1 MASTSTPL
9 TLPVLPLDDEVVLPG
24 TVVPLL
30 LSDAEVKAAVEA
42 ARAEAPDGGKPQ
54 VLLLPRFAAGG
65 PENGVSENGVPADGA
80 AGGRAAGGDEAAPEA
95 MDAYAAIGVLGRIEQ
110 VGRLADG
117 EPGALIRARRR
128 MRVVAGRDE
137 PAGGSATATAHAP
150 ADGAADGAAVRRLAV
165 APVDEE
171 EAEPDPVPGDVAEL
185 MSEFKG
191 VVTDRLRK
199 RGAWQAAERV
209 QRLDGAGE
217 LADSVGQA
225 PFLSTAQKRT
235 LLETLDPVERLR
247 FASGALR
254 EHLAEQDVA
263 ESIARE
269 VQEGVDK
276 QQREFLLR
284 RQLDAVRKE
293 LSELNGGGGAD
304 GEDDYRARVEA
315 AELPDEVRKAALKEL
330 DKLER
335 ASDQSPEG
343 GWIRTWLDTVLEL
356 PWNVRTEDAYDIP
369 GAQRVLDADHSGLQD
384 VKERIVEYLA
394 VRKRRDERGLGVVG
408 GRRGGA
414 VLALVGPPGVGKTSL
429 GSSVARAMGR
439 EFVRV
444 ALGGVRDEAEIR
456 GHRRT
461 YVGALPGRIV
471 RAIKEAGSMNP
482 VVLLDEVDKLGADFR
497 GDPAAALLEVL
508 DPAQNH
514 TFRDHY
520 LEVELDL
527 SDVVFLA
534 TANSAETIPEALLDR
549 MEVVTLDGYTEDEKV
564 TIARDHLLPRQLERT
579 GLSPEEAGIDEAAL
593 RRLAGE
599 YTREAGVRNLERA
612 VSRVLRKAAA
622 QHELGE
628 RSLPFSI
635 GADDLRALIGRPHH
649 TPESAQDPAERR
661 TAVPGV
667 ATGLAVTGAGGDV
680 LYVEASLADPETGAS
695 GLTLTGQLGD
705 VMRESGHIALSYLR
719 SRGAEL
725 ELPVADLKDRG
736 VHLHVPAG
744 AVPKDGPS
752 AGITMTTA
760 LASLLSGRQVRPD
773 VAMTG
778 EVSLTGRVLPIGGV
792 KQKLL
797 AAHRAGI
804 TTVVIPK
811 RNEPDLDDVPQ
822 EVLDGLEVH
831 AVSDVR
837 QVLEHALTPAS
848 SAGGSGRPGRSG
860 GPGEPGGSGAD
871 HEELPAAA

>member
-1 MASTSTPL
+1 MASTSVTL

-24 TVVPLL
+24 MVVPLD
-30 LSDAEVKAAVEA
+30 LSAADVRAAVEA
-42 ARAEAPDGGKPQ
+42 AQAAARSEPSAAGEAHREGGKPQ
-54 VLLLPRFAAGG
+54 VLLVPRIEGT
-65 PENGVSENGVPADGA
+65 
-80 AGGRAAGGDEAAPEA
+80 
-95 MDAYAAIGVLGRIEQ
+95 YAAVGTLGTVEQ
-110 VGRLADG
+110 VGRLSGGD
-117 EPGALIRARRR
+117 PGALIRGVRRVR
-128 MRVVAGRDE
+128 IGAGTTG
-137 PAGGSATATAHAP
+137 P
-150 ADGAADGAAVRRLAV
+150 GAALWVEGTVIDEQVPTPLPGA
-165 APVDEE
+165 
-171 EAEPDPVPGDVAEL
+171 VAEL
-185 MSEFKG
+185 MREYKALATSW
-191 VVTDRLRK
+191 LRK
-199 RGAWQAAERV
+199 RGAWQIVDRV
-209 QRLDGAGE
+209 EQIDDVSQ
-217 LADSVGQA
+217 LADNSGYS
-225 PFLSTAQKRT
+225 PFLTLQQRVE
-235 LLETLDPVERLR
+235 LLETTDPVARLKLAITR
-247 FASGALR
+247 LSD
-254 EHLAEQDVA
+254 HLAEQDVA
-263 ESIARE
+263 EAIAKD

-284 RQLDAVRKE
+284 RQLEAVRKE
-293 LSELNGGGGAD
+293 LAELNGTA
-304 GEDDYRARVEA
+304 EDESGDYRARVEA
-315 AELPDEVRKAALKEL
+315 ADLPEKVREAALKEV

-343 GWIRTWLDTVLEL
+343 SWIRTWLDTVLEL
-356 PWNVRTEDAYDIP
+356 PWNERTEDAYDIP
-369 GAQRVLDADHSGLQD
+369 GAKAVLDADHAGLED
-384 VKERIVEYLA
+384 VKERITEYLA
-394 VRKRRDERGLGVVG
+394 VRKRRTDRGLGVIG

-429 GSSVARAMGR
+429 GESVARAMGR
-439 EFVRV
+439 RFVRV

-482 VVLLDEVDKLGADFR
+482 VVLLDEIDKVGSDFR

-534 TANSAETIPEALLDR
+534 TANVLESIPEALLDR
-549 MEVVTLDGYTEDEKV
+549 MELVRLDGYTEDEKV
-564 TIARDHLLPRQLERT
+564 VIARDHLLPRQLERA
-579 GLSPEEAGIDEAAL
+579 GLEPGEVTVAEAAL
-593 RRLAGE
+593 RKLAGE
-599 YTREAGVRNLERA
+599 YTREAGVRTLERSIA
-612 VSRVLRKAAA
+612 RLLRKVAA
-622 QHELGE
+622 QSELGE
-628 RSLPFSI
+628 RDLPFTI
-635 GADDLRALIGRPHH
+635 GVDELRPLIGRPHH

-680 LYVEASLADPETGAS
+680 LFVEASLADPETGGA

-705 VMRESGHIALSYLR
+705 VMKESAQIALSFLR
-719 SRGAEL
+719 SHGAEL
-725 ELPVADLKDRG
+725 ELPVGDLKERG
-736 VHLHVPAG
+736 IHLHVPAG

-797 AAHRAGI
+797 AAHRAGV

-811 RNEPDLDDVPQ
+811 RNEPDLDDVPA
-822 EVLDGLEVH
+822 EVLEKLSVH

-837 QVLEHALTPAS
+837 QVLELALTPAT
-848 SAGGSGRPGRSG
+848 
-860 GPGEPGGSGAD
+860 AD
-871 HEELPAAA
+871 SPVQVAA